1 MLRHRGALCIEG
13 ELDIICV
20 AIQNFIGFQP
30 MIILQLQSAQ
40 MVDTGC
46 ILCYDI
52 NQVSSFVH
60 EVPDADMTRVQIQ
73 QRICLFLNALKFFG

>member
-1 MLRHRGALCIEG
+1 
-13 ELDIICV
+13 
-20 AIQNFIGFQP
+20 
-30 MIILQLQSAQ
+30 MIILQLQSTQ